1 MKPSQA
7 PPTTEKS
14 SRVETSQMYKNM
26 VTILDSLLKR
36 GGRKHY
42 LSCDWLKD
50 IDKDIFSL
58 QTQGLQN
65 CVFLLSKYHSIIFL
79 YKVSYSSYSVVLKY
93 SNV

>member
-1 MKPSQA
+1 MPSQA

-14 SRVETSQMYKNM
+14 SRVETSQMYKNI
-26 VTILDSLLKR
+26 VTILDSLLQR

-42 LSCDWLKD
+42 QSCDWLKD

-65 CVFLLSKYHSIIFL
+65 CVLVISKYHAIIFL
-79 YKVSYSSYSVVLKY
+79 YKVSHSTYCVVLCC